1 MRIAVVGAGSWG
13 TALAV
18 QLCRGGDDVWM
29 WDHRADRAA
38 EMDAA
43 RKDAR
48 GVAGLFGQLRR
59 LEGKVRAAVFGA
71 SSAMLD

>member
-1 MRIAVVGAGSWG
+1 MEGAV
-13 TALAV
+13 TARAAMYL
-18 QLCRGGDDVWM
+18 M
-29 WDHRADRAA
+29 YTTRADLAAAAA
-38 EMDAA
+38 EMEAA
-43 RKDAR
+43 RKEAR